1 MKVQDVSRG
10 TVFLMERR
18 YDIIVIG
25 GGHAGCEAS
34 LASARLGFETLMV
47 TANLDTIGQM
57 SCNPAIGGIAKGHLV
72 REIDALG
79 GEMGRAADHAA
90 IQYRTL
96 NASKGPAVRA
106 TRAQADRVLYRLYM
120 KRVVESTEGL
130 RLRQGMVER
139 LIVEERR
146 GRRFIK
152 GVELQTG
159 ERFLAPAVVVTVGT
173 FLRGLIHIGLE
184 NYPGGRAG
192 DVPSLGLSDSI
203 KALGFRMGRL
213 KTGTCPRLDGRTIDY
228 SRLTE
233 QPGDRDARPF
243 SFHTTEVV
251 QQQLPCHI
259 TYTSEKT
266 HEIIR
271 GSLDRSPLFSGRI
284 EGTGPRY
291 CPSIEDKVV
300 KFPEK
305 ERHQVFLE
313 PEGWQTHEVY
323 PNGLSTSLPVD
334 VQLRMLRSIEGLEE
348 VEILRPGYA
357 IEYDY
362 IDPTQLW
369 HTLEAKSIEGLF
381 FAGQIN
387 GTSGYEEAAAQGLV
401 AGINAAMKLK
411 GRQQLVLR
419 RDDAYIGVM
428 IDDLVTK
435 GTEEP
440 YRLFTSRAEYRLL
453 LREDNA
459 DWRLTERG
467 YQIGLVD
474 SAGYSRFLAKK
485 GQADALF
492 RALGRHTLQPDP
504 QTLALLDACGA
515 GTIKKPTTLEQL
527 LRRPGVTIKGLADAF
542 GGERWLPQGVDR
554 EVIEFVQTE
563 IKYAG
568 YIARQQEEARRLSQ
582 LEGQRL
588 PEGLCYGD
596 IPGLSREVR
605 EKLERVRPTSVGQ
618 AARIPGMTP
627 AAITILSLYVK
638 KLEAATTDEKGA

>member
-1 MKVQDVSRG
+1 
-10 TVFLMERR
+10 MEKH
-18 YDIIVIG
+18 YEVIVIG
-25 GGHAGCEAS
+25 GGHAGCEAA
-34 LASARLGFETLMV
+34 LACARLGLKTLMV
-47 TANLDTIGQM
+47 TINLDTIGQM

-79 GEMGRAADHAA
+79 GEMGRAIDSTA

-96 NASKGPAVRA
+96 NESKGPAVRA
-106 TRAQADRVLYRLYM
+106 TRAQADRTLYRLYM

-130 RLRQGMVER
+130 FLRQGMVER
-139 LIVEERR
+139 LLIEQTPT
-146 GRRFIK
+146 GRRIK
-152 GVELQTG
+152 GVELATG
-159 ERFLAPAVVVTVGT
+159 ERFLAHSVIVTAGT

-192 DVPSLGLSDSI
+192 DQPSVGLSGSL
-203 KALGFRMGRL
+203 KELGFRMGRL

-228 SRLTE
+228 SRLKE
-233 QPGDRDARPF
+233 QPGDLSARPF
-243 SFHTTEVV
+243 SLDTEKVI
-251 QQQLPCHI
+251 QKQLSCHI
-259 TYTSEKT
+259 THTNEKT

-271 GSLDRSPLFSGRI
+271 GSLDRSPLFSGKI

-334 VQLRMLRSIEGLEE
+334 VQIRMLRTIRGLEE

-369 HTLEAKSIEGLF
+369 HTLEAKAIEGLF

-401 AGINAAMKLK
+401 AGINVAMKLK
-411 GRQQLVLR
+411 GRQQLVLKR
-419 RDDAYIGVM
+419 QDAYIGVM

-459 DWRLTERG
+459 DWRLREMGHT
-467 YQIGLVD
+467 IGLVD
-474 SAGYSRFLAKK
+474 EAGYRRFQKK
-485 GQADALF
+485 KRQVAELMEFLQKKLLCPDAD
-492 RALGRHTLQPDP
+492 TLRV
-504 QTLALLDACGA
+504 LDACGV
-515 GTIKKPTTLEQL
+515 GGVKKPTTLKEL
-527 LRRPGVTIKGLADAF
+527 LRRPEATILSLAEGLFPEDAAHI
-542 GGERWLPQGVDR
+542 RALPKEILTFVET
-554 EVIEFVQTE
+554 EV
-563 IKYAG
+563 KYEG
-568 YIARQQEEARRLSQ
+568 YIRRQLEEADRLEEMEQ
-582 LEGQRL
+582 TRL
-588 PEGLCYGD
+588 PSGLSYRD

-605 EKLERVRPTSVGQ
+605 EKLERVRPTSLGQ
-618 AARIPGMTP
+618 AARIPGVTP
-627 AAITILSLYVK
+627 AALSILMVYLK
-638 KLEAATTDEKGA
+638 KLEAAGR

>member
-1 MKVQDVSRG
+1 
-10 TVFLMERR
+10 MEKH
-18 YDIIVIG
+18 YEVIVIG
-25 GGHAGCEAS
+25 GGHAGCEAA
-34 LASARLGFETLMV
+34 LACARLGLKTLMV
-47 TANLDTIGQM
+47 TINLDTIGQM

-79 GEMGRAADHAA
+79 GEMGRAIDSTA

-96 NASKGPAVRA
+96 NESKGPAVRA
-106 TRAQADRVLYRLYM
+106 TRAQADRTLYRLYM

-130 RLRQGMVER
+130 FLRQGMVER
-139 LIVEERR
+139 LLIEETPT
-146 GRRFIK
+146 GRRIK
-152 GVELQTG
+152 GVELATG
-159 ERFLAPAVVVTVGT
+159 ERFLAPSVIVTAGT

-192 DVPSLGLSDSI
+192 DQPSVGLSGSL
-203 KALGFRMGRL
+203 KELGFRMGRL

-228 SRLTE
+228 SRLKE
-233 QPGDRDARPF
+233 QPGDLSARPF
-243 SFHTTEVV
+243 SLDTEKVI
-251 QQQLPCHI
+251 QKQLSCHI
-259 TYTSEKT
+259 THTNEKT

-271 GSLDRSPLFSGRI
+271 GSLDRSPLFSGKI

-334 VQLRMLRSIEGLEE
+334 VQIRMLRTIRGLEE
-348 VEILRPGYA
+348 VEVLRPGYA

-369 HTLEAKSIEGLF
+369 HTLEAKAIEGLF

-411 GRQQLVLR
+411 GRQQLVLKR
-419 RDDAYIGVM
+419 QDAYIGVM

-459 DWRLTERG
+459 DWRLREMG
-467 YQIGLVD
+467 YTIGLVD
-474 SAGYSRFLAKK
+474 GAGYQRFQEKK
-485 GQADALF
+485 
-492 RALGRHTLQPDP
+492 
-504 QTLALLDACGA
+504 
-515 GTIKKPTTLEQL
+515 
-527 LRRPGVTIKGLADAF
+527 
-542 GGERWLPQGVDR
+542 
-554 EVIEFVQTE
+554 
-563 IKYAG
+563 
-568 YIARQQEEARRLSQ
+568 RQVAEL
-582 LEGQRL
+582 
-588 PEGLCYGD
+588 
-596 IPGLSREVR
+596 
-605 EKLERVRPTSVGQ
+605 
-618 AARIPGMTP
+618 
-627 AAITILSLYVK
+627 
-638 KLEAATTDEKGA
+638 

>member
-1 MKVQDVSRG
+1 
-10 TVFLMERR
+10 MEKH
-18 YDIIVIG
+18 YEVIVIG
-25 GGHAGCEAS
+25 GGHAGCEAA
-34 LASARLGFETLMV
+34 LACARLGLKTLMV
-47 TANLDTIGQM
+47 TINLDTIGQM

-79 GEMGRAADHAA
+79 GEMGRAIDSTA

-96 NASKGPAVRA
+96 NESKGPAVRA
-106 TRAQADRVLYRLYM
+106 TRAQADRTLYRLYM

-130 RLRQGMVER
+130 FLRQGIVER
-139 LIVEERR
+139 LLTEQTPT
-146 GRRFIK
+146 GRRIK
-152 GVELQTG
+152 GVELATG
-159 ERFLAPAVVVTVGT
+159 ERFLAPSVIVTAGT

-192 DVPSLGLSDSI
+192 DQPSVGLSGSL
-203 KALGFRMGRL
+203 KELGFRMGRL

-228 SRLTE
+228 SRLKE
-233 QPGDRDARPF
+233 QPGDLSARPF
-243 SFHTTEVV
+243 SLDTEKVI
-251 QQQLPCHI
+251 QKQLSCHI
-259 TYTSEKT
+259 THTNEKT

-271 GSLDRSPLFSGRI
+271 GSLDRSPLFSGKI

-334 VQLRMLRSIEGLEE
+334 VQIRMLRTIRGLEE

-369 HTLEAKSIEGLF
+369 HTLEAKAIEGLF

-411 GRQQLVLR
+411 GRQQLVLKR
-419 RDDAYIGVM
+419 QDAYIGVM

-459 DWRLTERG
+459 DWRLREMGHT
-467 YQIGLVD
+467 IGLVD
-474 SAGYSRFLAKK
+474 EAGYRRFQKK
-485 GQADALF
+485 KRQVAELMEFLEKKLLCPDAD
-492 RALGRHTLQPDP
+492 TLRV
-504 QTLALLDACGA
+504 LDACGV
-515 GTIKKPTTLEQL
+515 GGVKKPTTLKEL
-527 LRRPGVTIKGLADAF
+527 LRRPEATILSLAEGLFPEDAAHI
-542 GGERWLPQGVDR
+542 RALPKEILTFVET
-554 EVIEFVQTE
+554 EV
-563 IKYAG
+563 KYEG
-568 YIARQQEEARRLSQ
+568 YIRRQLEEAGRLEEMEQ
-582 LEGQRL
+582 TRL
-588 PEGLCYGD
+588 PSGLSYRD

-605 EKLERVRPTSVGQ
+605 EKLERVRPTSLGQ
-618 AARIPGMTP
+618 AARIPGVTP
-627 AAITILSLYVK
+627 AALSILMVYLK
-638 KLEAATTDEKGA
+638 KLEAAGR

>member
-1 MKVQDVSRG
+1 
-10 TVFLMERR
+10 MEKH
-18 YDIIVIG
+18 YEVIVIG
-25 GGHAGCEAS
+25 GGHAGCEAA
-34 LASARLGFETLMV
+34 LACARLGLKTLMV
-47 TANLDTIGQM
+47 TINLDTIGQM

-79 GEMGRAADHAA
+79 GEMGRAIDSTA

-96 NASKGPAVRA
+96 NESKGPAVRA
-106 TRAQADRVLYRLYM
+106 TRAQADRTLYRLYM

-130 RLRQGMVER
+130 FLRQGIVER
-139 LIVEERR
+139 LLTEQTPT
-146 GRRFIK
+146 GRRIK
-152 GVELQTG
+152 GVELATG
-159 ERFLAPAVVVTVGT
+159 ERFLAPSVIVTAGT

-192 DVPSLGLSDSI
+192 DQPSVGLSGSL
-203 KALGFRMGRL
+203 KELGFRMGRL

-228 SRLTE
+228 SRLKE
-233 QPGDRDARPF
+233 QPGDLSARPF
-243 SFHTTEVV
+243 SLDTEKVI
-251 QQQLPCHI
+251 QKQLSCHI
-259 TYTSEKT
+259 THTNEKT

-271 GSLDRSPLFSGRI
+271 GSLDRSPLFSGKI

-334 VQLRMLRSIEGLEE
+334 VQIRMLRTIRGLEE

-369 HTLEAKSIEGLF
+369 HTLEAKAIEGLF

-411 GRQQLVLR
+411 GRQQLVLKR
-419 RDDAYIGVM
+419 QDAYIGVM

-459 DWRLTERG
+459 DWRLREMGHT
-467 YQIGLVD
+467 IGLVD
-474 SAGYSRFLAKK
+474 EAGYKRFQEKK
-485 GQADALF
+485 RQVAELMEFLEKKLLCPDAD
-492 RALGRHTLQPDP
+492 TLRV
-504 QTLALLDACGA
+504 LDACGV
-515 GTIKKPTTLEQL
+515 GGVKKPTTLKEL
-527 LRRPGVTIKGLADAF
+527 LRRPEATILSLAEGLFPEDAAHI
-542 GGERWLPQGVDR
+542 RALPKEILTFVET
-554 EVIEFVQTE
+554 EV
-563 IKYAG
+563 KYEG
-568 YIARQQEEARRLSQ
+568 YIRRQLEEAGRLEEMEQ
-582 LEGQRL
+582 TRL
-588 PEGLCYGD
+588 PSGLSYRD

-605 EKLERVRPTSVGQ
+605 EKLERVRPTSLGQ
-618 AARIPGMTP
+618 AARIPGVTP
-627 AAITILSLYVK
+627 AALSILMVYLK
-638 KLEAATTDEKGA
+638 KLEAAGR

>member
-1 MKVQDVSRG
+1 
-10 TVFLMERR
+10 MEKH
-18 YDIIVIG
+18 YEVIVIG
-25 GGHAGCEAS
+25 GGHAGCEAA
-34 LASARLGFETLMV
+34 LACARLGLKTLMV
-47 TANLDTIGQM
+47 TINLDTIGQM

-79 GEMGRAADHAA
+79 GEMGRAIDSTA

-96 NASKGPAVRA
+96 NESKGPAVRA
-106 TRAQADRVLYRLYM
+106 TRAQADRTLYRLYM
-120 KRVVESTEGL
+120 KRVVESTKGL
-130 RLRQGMVER
+130 FLRQGMVER
-139 LIVEERR
+139 LLIEETPT
-146 GRRFIK
+146 GRRIK
-152 GVELQTG
+152 GVELATG
-159 ERFLAPAVVVTVGT
+159 ERFLAPSVVVTAGT

-192 DVPSLGLSDSI
+192 DQPSVGLSGSL
-203 KALGFRMGRL
+203 KELGFRMGRL

-228 SRLTE
+228 SRLKE
-233 QPGDRDARPF
+233 QPGDLSARPF
-243 SFHTTEVV
+243 SLDTEKVV
-251 QQQLPCHI
+251 QKQLSCHI
-259 TYTSEKT
+259 THTNEKT

-271 GSLDRSPLFSGRI
+271 GSLDRSPLFSGKI

-334 VQLRMLRSIEGLEE
+334 VQIRMLRTIRGLEE

-369 HTLEAKSIEGLF
+369 HTLEAKAIEGLF

-411 GRQQLVLR
+411 GRQQLVLKR
-419 RDDAYIGVM
+419 QDAYIGVM

-459 DWRLTERG
+459 DWRLREMGHT
-467 YQIGLVD
+467 IGLVD
-474 SAGYSRFLAKK
+474 EAGYRRFQKK
-485 GQADALF
+485 KRQVAELMEFLEKKLLCPDAD
-492 RALGRHTLQPDP
+492 TLRV
-504 QTLALLDACGA
+504 LDACGV
-515 GTIKKPTTLEQL
+515 GGVKKPTTLKEL
-527 LRRPGVTIKGLADAF
+527 LRRPEATILSLAEGLFPEDAAHI
-542 GGERWLPQGVDR
+542 RALPKEILTFVET
-554 EVIEFVQTE
+554 EV
-563 IKYAG
+563 KYEG
-568 YIARQQEEARRLSQ
+568 YIRRQLEEAGRLEEMEQ
-582 LEGQRL
+582 TRL
-588 PEGLCYGD
+588 PSGLSYRD

-605 EKLERVRPTSVGQ
+605 EKLERVRPTSLGQ
-618 AARIPGMTP
+618 AARIPGVTP
-627 AAITILSLYVK
+627 AALSILMVYLK
-638 KLEAATTDEKGA
+638 KLEAAGR

>member
-1 MKVQDVSRG
+1 
-10 TVFLMERR
+10 MEKH
-18 YDIIVIG
+18 YEVIVIG
-25 GGHAGCEAS
+25 GGHAGCEAA
-34 LASARLGFETLMV
+34 LACARLGLKTLMV
-47 TANLDTIGQM
+47 TINLDTIGQM

-79 GEMGRAADHAA
+79 GEMGRAIDSTA

-96 NASKGPAVRA
+96 NESKGPAVRA
-106 TRAQADRVLYRLYM
+106 TRAQADRTLYRLYM

-130 RLRQGMVER
+130 FLRQGMVER
-139 LIVEERR
+139 LLTEETPT
-146 GRRFIK
+146 GRRIK
-152 GVELQTG
+152 GVELATG
-159 ERFLAPAVVVTVGT
+159 ERFLAPSVIVTAGT

-192 DVPSLGLSDSI
+192 DQPSVGLSGSL
-203 KALGFRMGRL
+203 KELGFRMGRL

-228 SRLTE
+228 SRLKE
-233 QPGDRDARPF
+233 QPGDLSARPF
-243 SFHTTEVV
+243 SLDTEKVI
-251 QQQLPCHI
+251 QKQLSCHI
-259 TYTSEKT
+259 THTNEKT

-271 GSLDRSPLFSGRI
+271 GSLDRSPLFSGKI

-334 VQLRMLRSIEGLEE
+334 VQIRMLRTIRGLEE

-369 HTLEAKSIEGLF
+369 HTLEAKAIEGLF

-411 GRQQLVLR
+411 GRQQLVLKR
-419 RDDAYIGVM
+419 QDAYIGVM

-459 DWRLTERG
+459 DWRLREMGHT
-467 YQIGLVD
+467 IGLVD
-474 SAGYSRFLAKK
+474 EAGYKRFQEKK
-485 GQADALF
+485 RQVAELMEFLEKKLLCPDAD
-492 RALGRHTLQPDP
+492 TLRV
-504 QTLALLDACGA
+504 LDACGV
-515 GTIKKPTTLEQL
+515 GGVKKPTTLKEL
-527 LRRPGVTIKGLADAF
+527 LRRPEATILSLAEGLFPEDAAHI
-542 GGERWLPQGVDR
+542 RALPKEILTFVET
-554 EVIEFVQTE
+554 EV
-563 IKYAG
+563 KYEG
-568 YIARQQEEARRLSQ
+568 YIRRQLEEAGRLEEMEQ
-582 LEGQRL
+582 TRL
-588 PEGLCYGD
+588 PSGLSYRD

-605 EKLERVRPTSVGQ
+605 EKLERVRPTSLGQ
-618 AARIPGMTP
+618 AARIPGVTP
-627 AAITILSLYVK
+627 AALSILMVYLK
-638 KLEAATTDEKGA
+638 KLEAAGR